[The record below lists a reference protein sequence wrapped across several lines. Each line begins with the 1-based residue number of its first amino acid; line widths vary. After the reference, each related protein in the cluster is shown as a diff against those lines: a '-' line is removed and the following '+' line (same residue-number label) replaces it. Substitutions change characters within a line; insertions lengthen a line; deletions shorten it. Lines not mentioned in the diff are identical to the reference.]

1 MAKKEERKDEKQKD
15 STALKSKTYY
25 FIAGM
30 PRSGSTLLANILA
43 QNPRF
48 HTTSTSGIMD
58 IMFGVR
64 NTWDKLIEFQA
75 TPNDAAKVRV
85 LRGVLDSFYA
95 DVDKSVI
102 FDKCRG
108 WLSLLEMAEMVLG
121 YKAKVLVPVRDVRD
135 VLSSFEKL
143 WRETSKTA
151 QVPQESA
158 NYFKFQTVQGRCDV
172 WMSADQPLG
181 LAYNRVTDAL
191 VRGYKDRMYFID
203 FDDLT
208 REPGRVMSNIYT
220 FLGEEQFLHDFNNVK
235 QITWEDD
242 TVHGFKGL
250 HDIRSKVEPMKPQ
263 WPTVLGQW
271 AEGFNKLN
279 FWKQ

>member
-1 MAKKEERKDEKQKD
+1 MAKKEEKAKEFITEKN
-15 STALKSKTYY
+15 KTYY
-25 FIAGM
+25 FISGM

-58 IMFGVR
+58 VMFGVR
-64 NTWDKLIEFQA
+64 NSWDKLIEFQA
-75 TPNDAAKVRV
+75 APNDPAKVRV
-85 LRGVLDSFYA
+85 MRGILDAYYA
-95 DVDKSVI
+95 DVSREVV

-108 WLSLLEMAEMVLG
+108 WLSLLEMAETVLG
-121 YKAKVLVPVRDVRD
+121 YKARVLVPVRDVRD
-135 VLSSFEKL
+135 VLASFEKL
-143 WRETSKTA
+143 WRETSKTS
-151 QVPQESA
+151 QIPQESA

-191 VRGYKDRMYFID
+191 VRGYKDRMYLVD

-208 REPGRVMSNIYT
+208 REPERVLSSVYS
-220 FLGEEQFLHDFNNVK
+220 FLGEESYKHNFDNVV
-235 QITWEDD
+235 QVTWEDD

-250 HDIRSKVEPMKPQ
+250 HDIRSKVEPMRPQ
-263 WPTVLGQW
+263 WPVVLGQW
-271 AEGFNKLN
+271 AEGLNKLN
-279 FWKQ
+279 FWKK

>member
-1 MAKKEERKDEKQKD
+1 
-15 STALKSKTYY
+15 
-25 FIAGM
+25 
-30 PRSGSTLLANILA
+30 
-43 QNPRF
+43 
-48 HTTSTSGIMD
+48 
-58 IMFGVR
+58 
-64 NTWDKLIEFQA
+64 
-75 TPNDAAKVRV
+75 
-85 LRGVLDSFYA
+85 
-95 DVDKSVI
+95 
-102 FDKCRG
+102 
-108 WLSLLEMAEMVLG
+108 
-121 YKAKVLVPVRDVRD
+121 
-135 VLSSFEKL
+135 
-143 WRETSKTA
+143 
-151 QVPQESA
+151 
-158 NYFKFQTVQGRCDV
+158 
-172 WMSADQPLG
+172 MSADQPLG

-235 QITWEDD
+235 QVTWEDD